1 MAAFLASKVAAEV
14 VQRSYVVPVDK
25 DDNAASV
32 SFNATGITVDSSEFE
47 NNELLMTL
55 SGGTA
60 GQTAVIVVTVTTDEG
75 RVLIETFYL
84 PIIESAAQIADTA
97 RAYVNYA
104 LRKIVGIGETPSADE
119 LEDALQRLQALV
131 ASWRAQGADIGSAF
145 PIEADTVIYC
155 PDWAVSAL
163 RYNLLMDVY
172 GLYGE
177 QPTQMDVMKAM
188 RGAALVK
195 NMNVPDER
203 SATYF

>member
-1 MAAFLASKVAAEV
+1 M
-14 VQRSYVVPVDK
+14 
-25 DDNAASV
+25 
-32 SFNATGITVDSSEFE
+32 
-47 NNELLMTL
+47 
-55 SGGTA
+55 
-60 GQTAVIVVTVTTDEG
+60 
-75 RVLIETFYL
+75 
-84 PIIESAAQIADTA
+84 
-97 RAYVNYA
+97 
-104 LRKIVGIGETPSADE
+104 
-119 LEDALQRLQALV
+119 
-131 ASWRAQGADIGSAF
+131 
-145 PIEADTVIYC
+145 IYC